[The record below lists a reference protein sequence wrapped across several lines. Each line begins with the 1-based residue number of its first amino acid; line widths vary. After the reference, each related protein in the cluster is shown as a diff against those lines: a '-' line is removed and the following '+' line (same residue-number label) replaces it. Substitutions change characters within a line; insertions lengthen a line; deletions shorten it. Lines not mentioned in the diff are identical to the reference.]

1 MTSFNSDL
9 VRSFKTNTDSIY
21 DKILT
26 EKLLPSKVIK
36 AINLV
41 NRSHSDLQKTMQSI
55 LTTLCEC
62 MKHQKVTYTRQFKK
76 VRDIANDSI
85 RNSLLMERTKEL
97 DNISKLTMKLEE
109 DKIIAC
115 QKLQENL
122 DNVKVLNEVLQS
134 EIDSLRQQLVK
145 VQSSITLY
153 ASEHSKQAALE
164 LQKQKALFE
173 EEKQLLLKEAEDEL
187 ERQKLEFANLLKAK
201 VKSFE
206 KTIEL
211 QRHQEIEVR
220 EVIKHQQLKQEE
232 ECFQLREQL
241 IKVVA
246 ALNVE
251 KERNN
256 ERLNEARAQAV
267 KELDD
272 YKADNLK
279 EKALM
284 RVELTKSI
292 LKVRDEE
299 KQDKESLA
307 QAIVHN
313 DQKHFDHIE
322 RLRAKIE
329 LENKGI
335 NITTYHYYLNS
346 LCFYY

>member
-1 MTSFNSDL
+1 M
-9 VRSFKTNTDSIY
+9 
-21 DKILT
+21 
-26 EKLLPSKVIK
+26 
-36 AINLV
+36 
-41 NRSHSDLQKTMQSI
+41 
-55 LTTLCEC
+55 
-62 MKHQKVTYTRQFKK
+62 
-76 VRDIANDSI
+76 
-85 RNSLLMERTKEL
+85 
-97 DNISKLTMKLEE
+97 
-109 DKIIAC
+109 
-115 QKLQENL
+115 
-122 DNVKVLNEVLQS
+122 
-134 EIDSLRQQLVK
+134 
-145 VQSSITLY
+145 
-153 ASEHSKQAALE
+153 
-164 LQKQKALFE
+164 QKQKLLFE
-173 EEKQLLLKEAEDEL
+173 EEKQLLLKEAEDES

-256 ERLNEARAQAV
+256 ERLNEARAQGL
-267 KELDD
+267 KELDE
-272 YKADNLK
+272 YKAENLK

-329 LENKGI
+329 LDNKG
-335 NITTYHYYLNS
+335 NKITTFLS
-346 LCFYY
+346 LL

>member
-1 MTSFNSDL
+1 MLSDL
-9 VRSFKTNTDSIY
+9 DQ
-21 DKILT
+21 KI
-26 EKLLPSKVIK
+26 
-36 AINLV
+36 
-41 NRSHSDLQKTMQSI
+41 
-55 LTTLCEC
+55 
-62 MKHQKVTYTRQFKK
+62 
-76 VRDIANDSI
+76 
-85 RNSLLMERTKEL
+85 KEIDCKIDQL
-97 DNISKLTMKLEE
+97 NV
-109 DKIIAC
+109 KIIQVE

-164 LQKQKALFE
+164 LQKQKLLFE
-173 EEKQLLLKEAEDEL
+173 EEKQLLLKEAEDES

-256 ERLNEARAQAV
+256 ERLNKARAQGL
-267 KELDD
+267 KELDE
-272 YKADNLK
+272 YKAENLK

-329 LENKGI
+329 LDNKGN
-335 NITTYHYYLNS
+335 NITTFLS
-346 LCFYY
+346 LL